1 MAITIVSLI
10 QKTPGVMGGE
20 VCVRQTRIT
29 VWVLVG
35 YRKLGLSDQKLFEAY
50 PGLTQED
57 LEASWAYYRDH
68 SHEIDEVIRRNED
81 E

>member
-1 MAITIVSLI
+1 MAITTVSLI

-35 YRKLGLSDQKLFEAY
+35 YRKLGF
-50 PGLTQED
+50 PT
-57 LEASWAYYRDH
+57 
-68 SHEIDEVIRRNED
+68 RNFLRHTPA
-81 E
+81 